1 MTISDILREK
11 PKDKQYQELVQLFEV
26 LQSQEKL
33 DQYCI
38 SEDFLFVVQQFDE
51 LDDVQILDI
60 IWRIVYFLP
69 PNDTVKEYC
78 EKQLKQNIN
87 KNSLYNNRW
96 QLLYLLKYY
105 YVKREQLISEYL
117 DTTDVYMKFS
127 AIEALA
133 SINLEKALK
142 MMIDLYEHVE
152 YEHTIS
158 DAIELWLVNKG
169 SKEISEYL
177 EEKILSI
184 NDDDLKDDYI
194 AMKNSII
201 QNDR

>member
-69 PNDTVKEYC
+69 PDNTVKEYC
-78 EKQLKQNIN
+78 EKRLKQNIN

-133 SINLEKALK
+133 STNLEKALK

-169 SKEISEYL
+169 SKETSEYL
-177 EEKILSI
+177 EEKILNI